1 MDETA
6 GFGSPGFLP
15 ASVVKAQRLEEQA
28 ERRQAREAEAQRAER
43 IERRRATDMT
53 LYAAQCEARGEPVDV
68 VSLQTGHVTGR
79 PVSDVL
85 AEAAAR
91 AQLEDDR
98 AEVEARR
105 KRGERLQF
113 TGLLAD
119 PSVRNRAPMTETR
132 RAIDRAGERFM
143 ASVAASQEARRR
155 RGELE
160 DVVPAV
166 RPPHWASGR
175 RRSR

>member
-1 MDETA
+1 MTGTA
-6 GFGSPGFLP
+6 AWGAAGFLP

-28 ERRQAREAEAQRAER
+28 ERCQAREAEREKSER
-43 IERRRATDMT
+43 VEARRSADLEMYRS
-53 LYAAQCEARGEPVDV
+53 QCEARGEYVNPAE
-68 VSLQTGHVTGR
+68 LAMGHVTGHTLA
-79 PVSDVL
+79 DVL
-85 AEAAAR
+85 SQ
-91 AQLEDDR
+91 AQQR
-98 AEVEARR
+98 AEHEDAMAEIEARR
-105 KRGERLQF
+105 SRGERLNF
-113 TGLLAD
+113 VGELAD
-119 PSVRNRAPMTETR
+119 PSARGRAPMTGTR
-132 RAIDRAGERFM
+132 RAVERAGERFM

>member
-15 ASVVKAQRLEEQA
+15 LSVRRAQAAEARAEDQQARAA
-28 ERRQAREAEAQRAER
+28 ERALAER
-43 IERRRATDMT
+43 VEQRRSADLEMYRS
-53 LYAAQCEARGEPVDV
+53 QCEARGEYVNPAE
-68 VSLQTGHVTGR
+68 LAMGHVTGHTLA
-79 PVSDVL
+79 DVL
-85 AEAAAR
+85 SHAQQRAEHEDAMAEA
-91 AQLEDDR
+91 
-98 AEVEARR
+98 EARR
-105 KRGERLQF
+105 SRGERLNF
-113 TGLLAD
+113 VGELAD
-119 PSVRNRAPMTETR
+119 PSVRGRAPMTGTR
-132 RAIDRAGERFM
+132 RAVERAGERFM